1 VAVRLDRAE
10 RDDLLQPGCLEVDA
24 EPPRT
29 IYLEAPRPLT
39 DHERAL
45 VEWLLE
51 SPVAPPELR
60 AQLDVASVVG
70 VCSCGCPSVTLGV
83 PDETP
88 AAELDPDHPDVRHGC
103 DVDITADAV
112 APDGRAIE
120 VILHVTLGQLQ
131 ELEVWAGTWG
141 GDPRTELPDVATLS
155 WPALE

>member
-1 VAVRLDRAE
+1 VAVQLDRAQ
-10 RDDLLQPGCLEVDA
+10 RDDVLLTGCLEVEA

-51 SPVAPPELR
+51 SPVARAELR

-70 VCSCGCPSVTLGV
+70 VCSCPCPSVTLEV
-83 PDETP
+83 PADAP
-88 AAELDPDHPDVRHGC
+88 VAVLDPHHPDVRHGV

-112 APDGRAIE
+112 APDGREIE
-120 VILHVTLGQLQ
+120 VILHVMGGQLQ

-141 GDPRTELPDVATLS
+141 GDPRTELPDVATLA
-155 WPALE
+155 WPCAE